1 VPLDTYAGLK
11 TAIAAWAIRTG
22 DAQFEAQVPDFI
34 TLAEKRFNRTLRV
47 GGMEKTATLTPDGT
61 GAIALPA
68 DYLEYR
74 SVSSGVYGYDALE
87 MVEPDFEVG
96 RYEGGGVG
104 QRFSISGNVLQTY
117 PSASGGITITYFAK
131 VPALSDAAPTNW
143 LLDKAPDLYL
153 YGSLLEAAPYM
164 EEDNRAQLWKTYY
177 DTAMA
182 DLASADVGARY
193 ASGRARVRGW
203 RP

>member
-1 VPLDTYAGLK
+1 MALDTYAGLK
-11 TAIAAWAIRTG
+11 AAVASWAIRTG

-34 TLAEKRFNRTLRV
+34 TLAEKRFNRSLRV
-47 GGMEKTATLTPDGT
+47 GGMEKTVTLTPDGL
-61 GAIALPA
+61 GAVVLPA

-74 SVSSGVYGYDALE
+74 SVSPGVAGYGEME
-87 MVEPDFEVG
+87 MVDPGSQVG
-96 RYEGGGVG
+96 DYRNGGVAR
-104 QRFSISGNVLQTY
+104 RFSISGNVLQTY
-117 PSASGGITITYFAK
+117 PLAGNGVILTYFAK
-131 VPALSDAAPTNW
+131 VPPLSDASPTNW

-177 DTAMA
+177 DTAMM
-182 DLASADVGARY
+182 DLKSDDVSARY
-193 ASGRARVRGW
+193 ATGKIHVQGC

>member
-1 VPLDTYAGLK
+1 MALDTYAGLK

-22 DAQFEAQVPDFI
+22 DVQFEAQVPDFI

-47 GGMEKTATLTPDGT
+47 GGMEKVATLTPDGT
-61 GAIALPA
+61 GAVILPA

-74 SVSSGVYGYDALE
+74 SVSPGVAGYGEME
-87 MVEPDFEVG
+87 MVDPGAEIG
-96 RYEGGGVG
+96 GYEGGGVG

-117 PSASGGITITYFAK
+117 PSANGGITISYFAK

-177 DTAMA
+177 DTAMM
-182 DLASADVGARY
+182 DLKSDDVSARY